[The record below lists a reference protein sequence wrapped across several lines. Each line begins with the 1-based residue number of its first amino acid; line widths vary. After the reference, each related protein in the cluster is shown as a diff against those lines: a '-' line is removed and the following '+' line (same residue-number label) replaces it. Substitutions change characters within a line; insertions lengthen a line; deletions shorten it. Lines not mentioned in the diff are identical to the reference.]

1 VALCGHLEWYEL
13 SSILAMQGTS
23 CLEMEYLYTITLCH
37 LPETAVFVGE
47 MQVKFLALLILLQDG
62 NCVIGF
68 VTHFSTPDVDL
79 RLLWNQWSG
88 SGGDKHVMIKVR
100 A

>member
-1 VALCGHLEWYEL
+1 MALCSHLEWYEL
-13 SSILAMQGTS
+13 SSILEMQGTS
-23 CLEMEYLYTITLCH
+23 CLEMEYLYKITLCH

-47 MQVKFLALLILLQDG
+47 MQVNFLALLILLLDG

-79 RLLWNQWSG
+79 RLLGNQWSG